1 MYTLDTN
8 TIVYYLKGEKEAVEF
23 LEKLFLTD
31 SALYISAIT
40 EIELFGFSRLSQEE
54 ADCIDALIRTL
65 MVIAVDS
72 KVARIAGFVRRE
84 YGLKLADSAIAATAM
99 LTSTSVVTR
108 NVRDFRRIPKRS
120 IMKI

>member
-108 NVRDFRRIPKRS
+108 NVRDFRRIPNLS